1 MCPFINCGRNPERMN
16 KIVVVLTLVCSIN
29 FISSQSIFGKW
40 RTVDQQTGEEKS
52 IVEIFERNG
61 KVFGKIVE
69 ILNPEQR
76 DALCE
81 KCKGE
86 EKNRP
91 VLGLELIKNMEKDGK
106 YYRGGTIFHPEHGKT
121 FRCRLK
127 LTDDPDVLQVR
138 GYVAFLY
145 ATQYWLR
152 ED

>member
-1 MCPFINCGRNPERMN
+1 MN
-16 KIVVVLTLVCSIN
+16 KAIFLLCFFCCFN
-29 FISSQSIFGKW
+29 FISAQTIFGKW
-40 RTVDQQTGEEKS
+40 ITVDGQTGEKKS

-61 KVFGKIVE
+61 KVFGKIID
-69 ILNPEQR
+69 ILNPE
-76 DALCE
+76 DKEAICE
-81 KCKGE
+81 LCKGK

-91 VLGLELIKNMEKDGK
+91 VLGLELIKNMEADGK

-127 LTDDPDVLQVR
+127 LTDNPNVLQVR

-152 ED
+152 VE